1 MYGKCLA
8 HSKHSGSVC
17 FRYCHTRISAV
28 CSLRPYRELCPWCWP
43 VTKSCYCW
51 STAWMKTQKS
61 WLSRVRMGG
70 PTKDAWVSEDLLP
83 PLTRAASRSGP
94 GAPGPALT
102 VNVRR
107 ERCCFTSSSQSLC
120 RLPLVAQAAHAE
132 IQLNQADTWV
142 HYSPPVDLA
151 PIHIHSVCVCVWLY
165 HVARR
170 MLVPDQES
178 NLCPLQWTCRGL
190 TTGPLGSAN
199 VLLFLTTINEVSGKI
214 GLTPDVMQSSLLQ
227 PKPRSPSPP
236 KRI

>member
-1 MYGKCLA
+1 MQAYRTVVRIKIMYGKCLA

-132 IQLNQADTWV
+132 IQLNQADT
-142 HYSPPVDLA
+142 
-151 PIHIHSVCVCVWLY
+151 
-165 HVARR
+165 
-170 MLVPDQES
+170 
-178 NLCPLQWTCRGL
+178 
-190 TTGPLGSAN
+190 
-199 VLLFLTTINEVSGKI
+199 
-214 GLTPDVMQSSLLQ
+214 
-227 PKPRSPSPP
+227 
-236 KRI
+236 

>member
-1 MYGKCLA
+1 MENA
-8 HSKHSGSVC
+8 WHIVSTQEV
-17 FRYCHTRISAV
+17 FVSAT
-28 CSLRPYRELCPWCWP
+28 
-43 VTKSCYCW
+43 VTPGYLPSAAWDRTESSAPGAGLLQSHVTVW

-151 PIHIHSVCVCVWLY
+151 PIHIHSVCVCV
-165 HVARR
+165 A
-170 MLVPDQES
+170 VPCGTQDVSSRPGIKPVPPAMDMQRA
-178 NLCPLQWTCRGL
+178 NHW
-190 TTGPLGSAN
+190 TTGECQCAPLFN
-199 VLLFLTTINEVSGKI
+199 HN
-214 GLTPDVMQSSLLQ
+214 
-227 PKPRSPSPP
+227 
-236 KRI
+236 